1 MRAYVFQHFSSHI
14 YVRICIFSNN
24 LYIYICTHIY
34 ICVHLPRVKTFLW
47 MNVRDVVGSDYDLV
61 EEMWGGGINLNP
73 VKRTGA

>member
-1 MRAYVFQHFSSHI
+1 MFFNISHLIYMYV
-14 YVRICIFSNN
+14 YVYSLIT
-24 LYIYICTHIY
+24 YIYIYMYTY

>member
-1 MRAYVFQHFSSHI
+1 MY
-14 YVRICIFSNN
+14 
-24 LYIYICTHIY
+24 TY